1 MDLHLIDDA
10 HPDEHD
16 LTLLTQLR
24 ADVPPPGDDA
34 LVAARLRLTAAMDTG
49 ARTATRESHRGRYAR
64 RAAVGVAAAVALGLG
79 AYALTGQDPS
89 GPSAPS
95 VRAAG
100 PTTPAPATGTPSAAT
115 PHYVDAAQLL
125 DAAAVAALR
134 SAIPAGSYQHTVS
147 HSRGVTTI
155 DDPPAHGAYQFS
167 ESRSELWEPARAGD
181 AGYER
186 DIVNIATSEP
196 TAQQRRYVA
205 GLPDPAP
212 REDTWYRTD
221 ADGSTTPIH
230 PKGLPEPT
238 CAGSCGS
245 ATAWD
250 GPTRHLVGALP
261 TDRTALRASLVRWAT
276 ALHDEATKY
285 RKPTTVGAIA
295 LAAVGT
301 VVGSGYASPALR
313 SALFRVAGTLPGVT
327 LNGTMA
333 NFDGV
338 RGTAVSTTDPFDVQ
352 QNLIF
357 AADGSAYLGERDVVV
372 HPSAQ
377 YHLKA
382 GTVVTWTAVR
392 TDVTGAPTLPRG

>member
-1 MDLHLIDDA
+1 MDLHLVDDA
-10 HPDEHD
+10 HPDDHD

-34 LVAARLRLTAAMDTG
+34 ISAARLRLTAAMDT
-49 ARTATRESHRGRYAR
+49 RPPTRAPHRGRYAR

-89 GPSAPS
+89 SSGPVTPS

-100 PTTPAPATGTPSAAT
+100 PTAPASASSA
-115 PHYVDAAQLL
+115 PHYVNAAQLL

-134 SAIPAGSYQHTVS
+134 SAVPAGSYQHTVS

-167 ESRSELWEPARAGD
+167 ESRSEQWQPAQARD
-181 AGYER
+181 AGYEH
-186 DIVNIATSEP
+186 DVTNIATSEP
-196 TAQQRRYVA
+196 TARQRRYVA

-221 ADGSTTPIH
+221 ANGSTTPIY
-230 PKGLPEPT
+230 PKGMTEPA
-238 CAGSCGS
+238 CAGSCS
-245 ATAWD
+245 SVTAWD

-261 TDRTALRASLVRWAT
+261 TDRTALRADLVRWAT
-276 ALHDEATKY
+276 ALHNEATKY
-285 RKPTTVGAIA
+285 HKPTTVGAIA
-295 LAAVGT
+295 LGAVGT

-313 SALFRVAGTLPGVT
+313 SALFHVAGTLPGVT

-338 RGTAVSTTDPFDVQ
+338 RGVAVSTTDPFDVQ

-357 AADGSAYLGERDVVV
+357 APDGSAYLGERDVVV

-392 TDVTGAPTLPRG
+392 TDVTGAPTLPKGARSGR